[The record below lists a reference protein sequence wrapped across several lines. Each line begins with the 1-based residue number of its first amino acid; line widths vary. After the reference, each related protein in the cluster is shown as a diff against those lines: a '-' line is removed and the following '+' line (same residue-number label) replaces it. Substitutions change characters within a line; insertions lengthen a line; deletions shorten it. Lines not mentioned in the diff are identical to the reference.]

1 MDILIG
7 MMLVILVVFIG
18 INVSYGLGWLI
29 VKAWKYF
36 VL

>member
-7 MMLVILVVFIG
+7 MILVTLVIFIG

-29 VKAWKYF
+29 VKALKYF